1 MKTPRPKK
9 VRPKIHASLRL
20 WVAQVLGGSMKT
32 VPGFSKDTVGL
43 LEDLSV
49 KRETG
54 ISILADMD
62 IFKGPKIWIA
72 YSSLQPYT
80 HDAEVNLQTDVSLS
94 ILEMGFTPVRG
105 HYKWGVLELEA
116 GIRYTRWRIEFDW
129 SNRFPSPDIHYAETV
144 EGLMGTVG
152 GCGKLRLMKDLMLL
166 DARVAVGVGPDSGF
180 GVFDTGVTVWPKRPF
195 HARLGARI
203 EAMYLFDGRRSES
216 ERRVH
221 LSHHGIFIEMG
232 FTF

>member
-1 MKTPRPKK
+1 VK
-9 VRPKIHASLRL
+9 S
-20 WVAQVLGGSMKT
+20 

-43 LEDLSV
+43 MEDLSI

-54 ISILADMD
+54 ISLLGD
-62 IFKGPKIWIA
+62 IDIHKGPRIWFA

-80 HDAEVNLQTDVSLS
+80 HDADVNQQTDISLS

-105 HYKWGVLELEA
+105 HYKWGSLELDA
-116 GIRYTRWRIEFDW
+116 GIRYTKWRIEFDW
-129 SNRFPSPDIHYAETV
+129 SNRSPSPDIHYSETV

-152 GCGKLRLMKDLMLL
+152 GGGKLRLMKQLLTL
-166 DARVAVGVGPDSGF
+166 DAKAAVGVGPDSGF
-180 GVFDTGVTVWPKRPF
+180 GVFDTGVTVWPNRPF
-195 HARLGARI
+195 HARLGARV
-203 EAMYLFDGRRSES
+203 EALYLFDGRRSGS

-221 LSHHGIFIEMG
+221 LSHHGVFIEMG